1 MAWFWRLLSY
11 ACFGLALIAAGGDAL
26 RSLEEGQFAFRS
38 LGDAWA
44 NLDDNS
50 LNFFQRIVQDY
61 APSIFDPA
69 VLTLLRLPS
78 WVVLGLFAILFWL
91 LARLFTSRRPRRRFY

>member
-11 ACFGLALIAAGGDAL
+11 ACFGLALIAAGGDGL

-50 LNFFQRIVQDY
+50 LNIFQRLIQDY
-61 APSIFDPA
+61 ASAIYDPA
-69 VLTLLRLPS
+69 VLTLLRWPS
-78 WVVLGLFAILFWL
+78 WVVLALFAILFGL
-91 LARLFTSRRPRRRFY
+91 LAWLFTSRRPKRRFY